1 MAETSVMQ
9 AIEDAKRAIAA
20 APAEPAAA
28 EPEDTEPGTPTEPT
42 PDEPKE
48 PEDEETPEDEPT
60 IGDLAKRC
68 DALEARVTALEEAVA
83 KTTDDSAALTKT
95 LQEAT
100 GTITRL
106 VAILRDPARAQAYSR
121 GEAEPAR
128 TKSEPQPGENALT
141 RYLALPPGSKAALDF
156 YRTHAEEIAALAN
169 PKC

>member
-28 EPEDTEPGTPTEPT
+28 EPDNTEPGTPTEPT
-42 PDEPKE
+42 PAEDKE
-48 PEDEETPEDEPT
+48 PEAEETPEDEPT
-60 IGDLAKRC
+60 IGDIAKRC
-68 DALEARVTALEEAVA
+68 DSLEARVTALEEAAVKA
-83 KTTDDSAALTKT
+83 TDESAALTKT

-121 GEAEPAR
+121 GEDTPAR
-128 TKSEPQPGENALT
+128 PKADPNPGENALT
-141 RYLALPPGSKAALDF
+141 RYLALPSGSKAALDF
-156 YRTHAEEIAALAN
+156 YRAHADEIAALAN
-169 PKC
+169 SKC